1 MFYGER
7 VIDIP
12 DGLPKWEG
20 MADKSE
26 LIEDS
31 PKEEIRENE
40 RKRVKREKDD
50 KGKDEKKNGKD

>member
-7 VIDIP
+7 VMDVP

-31 PKEEIRENE
+31 PQEEIREHE